1 MLCFI
6 AGYIEHHGYA
16 PCLREMAAALGLAS
30 KSGLRGCSTGWK
42 RAG

>member
-30 KSGLRGCSTGWK
+30 KRGGADA
-42 RAG
+42 RPAGSAG